1 MDDENNASVATGETG
16 EGITAK
22 KQKSPRRKKAA
33 AIIVNNASEPAPVE
47 IAGVKRK
54 TYSENE
60 KAEKLKLIAKKV
72 AEGKTSLQEVVKST
86 GISVQTYY
94 QWKRNEKPAAKK
106 NDAPAARKVER
117 VATGGNE
124 LAELVQL
131 EAENNRLRS
140 LLAEKLRAE
149 NLELRKRLGLPT
161 N

>member
-1 MDDENNASVATGETG
+1 MDDENNASVVTGETG
-16 EGITAK
+16 EGIDAK

-33 AIIVNNASEPAPVE
+33 AETVRTASEAAPVE
-47 IAGVKRK
+47 TPATKRK
-54 TYSENE
+54 TYSESE

-72 AEGKTSLQEVVKST
+72 AEGKTPLQEVVKST

-106 NDAPAARKVER
+106 NEVPAGRKVER
-117 VATGGNE
+117 AATGGNE

-131 EAENNRLRS
+131 EAENNRLRG

-149 NLELRKRLGLPT
+149 NLELRKRLGLT
-161 N
+161 AN